1 LTSRSCA
8 AVIKHP
14 DISLVA
20 VIGVPNEQ
28 YGEEV
33 MAFIILNEGAACA
46 AEDIIAWSKKQMS
59 NYKYPRQIRFVDS
72 IPMSV
77 TNKILKRELRKMI

>member
-8 AVIKHP
+8 AVIKLP

-20 VIGVPNEQ
+20 VIGVPHEQ

-33 MAFIILNEGAACA
+33 MALIILNEGATCTK
-46 AEDIIAWSKKQMS
+46 EDIIEWSKKQMS
-59 NYKYPRQIRFVDS
+59 NYKYPRIIRFVDS
-72 IPMSV
+72 IPMSA
-77 TNKILKRELRKMI
+77 TNKILKRELRKLI